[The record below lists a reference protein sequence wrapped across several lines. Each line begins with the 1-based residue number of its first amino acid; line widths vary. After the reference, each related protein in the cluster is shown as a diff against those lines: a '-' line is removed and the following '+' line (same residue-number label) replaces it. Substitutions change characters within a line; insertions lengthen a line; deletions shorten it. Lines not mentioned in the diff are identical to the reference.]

1 MQLPIRLIVFLF
13 IAIIIV
19 LLLAG
24 TLTSIS
30 GLRQTKKIN
39 TVSLVK
45 QQRDFTSYKFDFD
58 RVESNKDI
66 NYNFSLY

>member
-1 MQLPIRLIVFLF
+1 MQLPIRLIVLLF
-13 IAIIIV
+13 IAIIVVI
-19 LLLAG
+19 LLAG

-39 TVSLVK
+39 TVALVK
-45 QQRDFTSYKFDFD
+45 ERREFTSYRFEFE
-58 RVESNKDI
+58 RIESNKEI